1 MTPEERSKEDSDYYI
16 RPACLND
23 SSALIALIDSVYRE
37 YGDRICLE
45 NYDAD
50 LLEVPKPY
58 VDQGGMIVVA
68 CERDGTIA
76 GVHAAIP
83 LDKPAN
89 VFTFRRLYVAPQ
101 YRGKTPVPKMLMHW
115 AIDYARS
122 HGAER
127 IEFWSDT
134 RFERAHCFFQK
145 FGFKTTG
152 ERRECDDSWEPYWEY
167 FFFLDL

>member
-1 MTPEERSKEDSDYYI
+1 
-16 RPACLND
+16 
-23 SSALIALIDSVYRE
+23 
-37 YGDRICLE
+37 
-45 NYDAD
+45 
-50 LLEVPKPY
+50 
-58 VDQGGMIVVA
+58 
-68 CERDGTIA
+68 
-76 GVHAAIP
+76 
-83 LDKPAN
+83 
-89 VFTFRRLYVAPQ
+89 
-101 YRGKTPVPKMLMHW
+101 MHW